1 MVQPQLDWGTIPTI
15 FCSSMVWLEEH
26 AISFVSSFENVW
38 LSDKWWKLADKKYRD
53 RHQTWTNPWAT
64 GSNMG
69 NWIHF
74 FLVIPLCWLVGCWD
88 KFKSLSRHA
97 SWRFHQKS
105 QAWKNKR
112 RGSAVLLNIY
122 CEFAVYP
129 HAIHRIRPANA
140 HGRRYMKSTVTS
152 EGLEAAMCSEQLKH
166 AKVEQV
172 REHAFIFWGW
182 GCWILSSLVLLW
194 WKVQTPHPYQPKVFP
209 HITRKTNPN
218 PMTYWLAGSSPAKCM
233 LVHGPWRSSKKRW
246 NFNPPTTCHGFTAHL
261 LNRINIII
269 DNYIW
274 NTPHYRICPNLL
286 VLFPFLILSWS
297 SQSPAESKI

>member
-1 MVQPQLDWGTIPTI
+1 MHPEDFI
-15 FCSSMVWLEEH
+15 
-26 AISFVSSFENVW
+26 
-38 LSDKWWKLADKKYRD
+38 K
-53 RHQTWTNPWAT
+53 NPKPEKT
-64 GSNMG
+64 KG
-69 NWIHF
+69 
-74 FLVIPLCWLVGCWD
+74 
-88 KFKSLSRHA
+88 
-97 SWRFHQKS
+97 
-105 QAWKNKR
+105 
-112 RGSAVLLNIY
+112 AVY
-122 CEFAVYP
+122 YEFAVCP
-129 HAIHRIRPANA
+129 HTIHRIRPANA
-140 HGRRYMKSTVTS
+140 QGRRYMKSTVTS

-182 GCWILSSLVLLW
+182 GCWILSFLVLLW

-209 HITRKTNPN
+209 YITRKTNPN

-261 LNRINIII
+261 LNGINIII

-274 NTPHYRICPNLL
+274 NTPDYRICPNLL